1 MGRRYDKLVRD
12 EIPKIIRAS
21 GGTCT
26 VRVLD
31 DREYRQALYAKLI
44 EETEEY
50 LQEPSAEELGDI
62 LEVVYALG
70 ALEGLSPQ
78 QLEEQR
84 VCTQRQRG
92 GFNDRWYLVET
103 DP

>member
-12 EIPKIIRAS
+12 EIPKLIRAS

-31 DREYRQALYAKLI
+31 DREYRQALYAKLT

-50 LQEPSAEELGDI
+50 LQEPSAEELCDI

-84 VCTQRQRG
+84 VCIQQQRG
-92 GFNDRWYLVET
+92 GFDDRWYLVET